1 MRYRWTASR
10 QLKRISLLCLA
21 AIVVSLIVLAYLFLP
36 PVAEVRL
43 SRTNLRL
50 AVWMGVTWS
59 MDDHAP
65 GEIRDL
71 ANELLARN
79 VDDAYIYVSYLR
91 ADDSFNLTYGQAK
104 AFVSQIKQQAPG
116 LRLLAWIGVPV
127 SIKRADGTT
136 SPNRLGSARV
146 REQIAQ
152 FSRFVV
158 EELGYDGL
166 HLNAEMIAEGDSPYL
181 QSLDRIRKE
190 LPPGT
195 FLSVTAHPLR
205 PVKPVTALP
214 YPAPAHHWSQDY
226 LKQVAQRSDQIAL
239 MAYDSGLVF
248 PRDYLNWVAYQTAA
262 SQEALQDVDSE
273 LLVGLPTSEEW
284 TPSHQTQAET
294 IRIALNG
301 LRAGISDR
309 LDGIG
314 IYPFWETD
322 AGEWQLIDSSLG
334 R

>member
-1 MRYRWTASR
+1 MRFRWTASR
-10 QLKRISLLCLA
+10 QWQRISLLCLA
-21 AIVVSLIVLAYLFLP
+21 AIVLPLIVLAYLFTP
-36 PVAEVRL
+36 PVLDVRL
-43 SRTNLRL
+43 PRTDLRL

-65 GEIRDL
+65 GEIRNL
-71 ANELLARN
+71 TNELLARN

-104 AFVSQIKQQAPG
+104 AFVSQIKEQAPG

-136 SPNRLGSARV
+136 SPNRLASAQV
-146 REQIAQ
+146 REQIAL

-158 EELGYDGL
+158 EELGFDGL
-166 HLNAEMIAEGDSPYL
+166 HLNAEMIAEGDPVYL
-181 QSLDRIRKE
+181 QTLDRIRE
-190 LPPGT
+190 SLPPEA

-205 PVKPVTALP
+205 PEKPVTVLP
-214 YPAPAHHWSQDY
+214 YPVLVHHWSQDY
-226 LKQVAQRSDQIAL
+226 LKQVAQRSDQIVL

-248 PRDYLNWVAYQTAA
+248 PRDYLNWMAYQTAA

-294 IRIALNG
+294 IGIALNG
-301 LRAGISDR
+301 LGAGISDR

-322 AGEWQLIDSSLG
+322 AREWQLIDSSLG

>member
-1 MRYRWTASR
+1 MPFRLTASR
-10 QLKRISLLCLA
+10 QLIRISSLCLA
-21 AIVVSLIVLAYLFLP
+21 AIVAPLIVLAYLFTP
-36 PVAEVRL
+36 PVAEVKL
-43 SRTNLRL
+43 PRTDLRL
-50 AVWMGVTWS
+50 GVWIGVTWS
-59 MDDHAP
+59 MDEHAP
-65 GEIRDL
+65 DDIRDL

-79 VDDAYIYVSYLR
+79 VKDVYVYVSYLT

-104 AFVSQIKQQAPG
+104 AFVKEIKRQAPG

-136 SPNRLGSARV
+136 NADRLASARI
-146 REQIAQ
+146 REGIAL
-152 FSRFVV
+152 FSRFAV
-158 EELGYDGL
+158 EELGFDGV
-166 HLNAEMIAEGDSPYL
+166 HLNAEMIADGDPAYL
-181 QSLDRIRKE
+181 QTLEQIRGE
-190 LPPGT
+190 LPPEA

-205 PVKPVTALP
+205 LVKPVTALP
-214 YPAPAHHWSQDY
+214 YPVLAHHWAQDY
-226 LKQVAQRSDQIAL
+226 LKQVAQMSDQIVL
-239 MAYDSGLVF
+239 MAYDSGLPF

-262 SQEALQDVDSE
+262 SQEALQDVDAE

-284 TPSHQTQAET
+284 TPSHQTGAET

-322 AGEWQLIDSSLG
+322 AKEWQLIDTSLG

>member
-1 MRYRWTASR
+1 MPFRLTASR
-10 QLKRISLLCLA
+10 QLRRISTLCLA
-21 AIVVSLIVLAYLFLP
+21 AIVVLLIVLAYLFTP
-36 PVAEVRL
+36 PVADVKL
-43 SRTNLRL
+43 PRTDLRL

-59 MDDHAP
+59 MDEHAP
-65 GEIRDL
+65 DDIRDL
-71 ANELLARN
+71 ADELLARN
-79 VDDAYIYVSYLR
+79 VKDVYVYVSYLR
-91 ADDSFNLTYGQAK
+91 ADDNFNLTYGQAK
-104 AFVSQIKQQAPG
+104 TFVSQIKRQAPG
-116 LRLLAWIGVPV
+116 LRLLAWVGVPV

-136 SPNRLGSARV
+136 SPDRLASARI
-146 REQIAQ
+146 REGIAL

-158 EELGYDGL
+158 EELGFDGL
-166 HLNAEMIAEGDSPYL
+166 HLNAEMIADGDPAYL
-181 QSLDRIRKE
+181 QSLDQIRKS
-190 LPPGT
+190 LPPQA

-205 PVKPVTALP
+205 LVKPVTALP
-214 YPAPAHHWSQDY
+214 YPALVHHWSQDY
-226 LKQVAQRSDQIAL
+226 LKQVAQRSDQIVL

-262 SQEALQDVDSE
+262 SQEALQDIDAE

-294 IRIALNG
+294 IRIALSG

-309 LDGIG
+309 LDGIA

-322 AGEWQLIDSSLG
+322 AREWGLIDSSLG